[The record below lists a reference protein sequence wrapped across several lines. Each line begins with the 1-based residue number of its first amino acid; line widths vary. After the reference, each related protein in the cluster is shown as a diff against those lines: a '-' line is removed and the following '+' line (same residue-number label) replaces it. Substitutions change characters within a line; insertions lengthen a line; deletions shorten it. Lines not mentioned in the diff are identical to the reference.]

1 MSLFVRKKY
10 ELFSH
15 SGVKLEIP
23 TSLLPKDVRQRLLE
37 GQYELDKTSEILP
50 ALETGDVVLE
60 FGSGIGFTSTK
71 IAQETKVARVI
82 AVEPHPQLIDIAR
95 RTHQLN
101 GVSVQLISTPVTV
114 GEGESV
120 LKIGPGSP
128 DRSADDCVRVHSSSI
143 QALLTK
149 WKPTVLV
156 VDAKGEE
163 LSILQNASIH
173 SIRIIV
179 VKFHPDITGFQKISR
194 IFSLLSAAE
203 FSCESSTGTVATFK
217 QNYLTS
223 KEKDEEVNLLTSSQH
238 FDAGWYLTTYPDVN
252 AAGINPMRH
261 YLEFGATEGRNPS
274 AIFDTQWYRQ
284 QNPDVGST
292 NPLLHFLRMG
302 YKRGSEP
309 HPLGILRHKIDCLS
323 APEVQQLV
331 QQFSGTE
338 PDLPAPT
345 DEDNCVAN
353 RDKWARYFVSRGC
366 LAISAGEKLGALEL
380 FKRAVQICPEW
391 ATAWELYAHAFR
403 THNSAVLRLFD
414 ESFERT
420 ELLVVHLSCKPRIA
434 KALSSAISFADP
446 KGRIKNLIVVGAEST
461 DTKFAFDPVRWV
473 LTVPASDSYEHLPL
487 KVYHMFCFLGLSSL
501 GCPILKVDDD
511 VHCQSLGKLFD
522 DLAYPITGSDYG
534 GSIFLRHSRLDDNHF
549 WHFGKCSDSDTN
561 YRPDGL
567 FFLQP
572 YASGPYYWLGPGCLN
587 LLSRAAVIHERYF
600 GFEIGLEDRAIG
612 TVLNYY
618 GVRPQHHVLA
628 SLQCVGKEFAYDYR
642 AAITRAGLE

>member
-1 MSLFVRKKY
+1 MNLFVRKKY

-23 TSLLPKDVRQRLLE
+23 TSLLPKDVRQRLLN

-50 ALETGDVVLE
+50 VLQPGDVVLE

-82 AVEPHPQLIDIAR
+82 SVERDQQLIDIAR

-101 GVSVQLISTPVTV
+101 GVSVQLISTLVTV
-114 GEGESV
+114 GGGETVS
-120 LKIGPGSP
+120 KISPGSP
-128 DRSADDCVRVHSSSI
+128 DHSADDWVSSSVHV
-143 QALLTK
+143 LLTE
-149 WKPTVLV
+149 WNPTVLV
-156 VDAKGEE
+156 VDTKGEE
-163 LSILQNASIH
+163 LSILQSASIP

-194 IFSLLSAAE
+194 IFSLLSAAG
-203 FSCESSTGTVATFK
+203 FSCESSTGTVATFE

-223 KEKDEEVNLLTSSQH
+223 KEKDEEVNLLTSSQY

-252 AAGINPMRH
+252 AAGINPIRH

-274 AIFDTQWYRQ
+274 AIFDAQWYRQ
-284 QNPDVGST
+284 HNPDVGST
-292 NPLLHFLRMG
+292 NPLLHFLRIG

-309 HPLGILRHKIDCLS
+309 HPLGILRHKIDRLS
-323 APEVQQLV
+323 APKVQQLV
-331 QQFSGTE
+331 EQFSGTE

-366 LAISAGEKLGALEL
+366 LAISAGENLGALEL

-391 ATAWELYAHAFR
+391 ASAWALYGHAFR
-403 THNSAVLRLFD
+403 THNSAALRLFD
-414 ESFERT
+414 ESLEQT
-420 ELLVVHLSCKPRIA
+420 ELLVVHVSCEARIA

-446 KGRIKNLIVVGAEST
+446 KGRIKNLVVVGAKRT
-461 DTKFAFDPVRWV
+461 NTKFDFDPVRWV

-487 KVYHMFCFLGLSSL
+487 KVYLMFCFLGLSSL
-501 GCPILKVDDD
+501 GCSILKVDDD

-572 YASGPYYWLGPGCLN
+572 YASGPYYWLGPSCLN

-600 GFEIGLEDRAIG
+600 GFEIGLEDRAVG

-628 SLQCVGKEFAYDYR
+628 SLKCVGKEFAYEHR
-642 AAITRAGLE
+642 AAITRNET